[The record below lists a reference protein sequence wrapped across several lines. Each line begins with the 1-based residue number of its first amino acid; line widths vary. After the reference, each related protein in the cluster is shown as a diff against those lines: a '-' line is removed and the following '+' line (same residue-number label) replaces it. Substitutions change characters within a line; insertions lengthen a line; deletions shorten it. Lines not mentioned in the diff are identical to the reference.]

1 MEDVSALKELPWVG
15 PRPASGFAAAAN
27 AAGRRT
33 HARSIK
39 TFFVVPKVSTQRA
52 CVSSSFECTLLV
64 SGLLLSQLQI
74 VSS

>member
-33 HARSIK
+33 LA
-39 TFFVVPKVSTQRA
+39 FVVPK
-52 CVSSSFECTLLV
+52 VSSSFECTFLV

-74 VSS
+74 DSS